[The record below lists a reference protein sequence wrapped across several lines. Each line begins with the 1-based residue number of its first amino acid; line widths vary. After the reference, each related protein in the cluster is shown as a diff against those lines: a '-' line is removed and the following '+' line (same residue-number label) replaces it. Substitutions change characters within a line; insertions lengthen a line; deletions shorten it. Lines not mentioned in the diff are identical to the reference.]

1 MKISTDEYAKLLTSF
16 YRSKFL
22 LTYITKDILANPDN
36 VISEMDLKY
45 LKTRMTKL
53 NESITEYE
61 EIK

>member
-53 NESITEYE
+53 NESISEYE
-61 EIK
+61 KIK

>member
-36 VISEMDLKY
+36 VISEMDLKN